1 MNNERITQIKP
12 CGCERGCEHM
22 FVSVTEDIM
31 VHKSDLSEFLREY
44 DYPRKSTPSKSTGRF

>member
-22 FVSVTEDIM
+22 IVSVTEDIM
-31 VHKSDLSEFLREY
+31 VHKSELSEFLREY
-44 DYPRKSTPSKSTGRF
+44 DYQGKSTP